1 MRGCCIGSRG
11 CRRAGSGSGY
21 HILHGKSLSSSK
33 TDARWNRA
41 VSYIVT
47 TKSRPFSERKKDGF
61 FILYGL
67 LRLAECAPFWI
78 VGQIARALSEELC
91 LVAIAVQGRDGG
103 YALFVAASDI
113 EGRVSH
119 HDH

>member
-1 MRGCCIGSRG
+1 MRGCCIGSRV
-11 CRRAGSGSGY
+11 CRRAGGGSGY
-21 HILHGKSLSSSK
+21 AILALGALPFK
-33 TDARWNRA
+33 TDVRWNRA
-41 VSYIVT
+41 ESYIVT
-47 TKSRPFSERKKDGF
+47 TKSRPFSEREKDGF

-67 LRLAECAPFWI
+67 LCLAERAPFRI

>member
-1 MRGCCIGSRG
+1 MAPGIIS
-11 CRRAGSGSGY
+11 
-21 HILHGKSLSSSK
+21 LHGKSLSSSK

-41 VSYIVT
+41 GSYIVT

-67 LRLAECAPFWI
+67 LRLA
-78 VGQIARALSEELC
+78 ARALSEELC